1 MMTEING
8 ISTFPEVFSEK
19 VFRRSK
25 HKNQSFGGILSKSV
39 FENLAKFTG
48 KYLMA

>member
-8 ISTFPEVFSEK
+8 ISTFPEVFSKK
-19 VFRRSK
+19 VFRRCK

-39 FENLAKFTG
+39 FENFAKFTG